1 MFEIVNKG
9 QVIVECIILLGVLV
23 SIGSS
28 VMSMCKYKSAPSWDS
43 EPVPA
48 VELRQVSRQRR
59 TASAHVYPAKR
70 SVRAHDNKR
79 ISA

>member
-9 QVIVECIILLGVLV
+9 QVIVECIIMLGVLV

-28 VMSMCKYKSAPSWDS
+28 VISMFKYKSAPSWDS
-43 EPVPA
+43 EPVRTTASRP
-48 VELRQVSRQRR
+48 VSRQTRVA
-59 TASAHVYPAKR
+59 TTHVYSNRR